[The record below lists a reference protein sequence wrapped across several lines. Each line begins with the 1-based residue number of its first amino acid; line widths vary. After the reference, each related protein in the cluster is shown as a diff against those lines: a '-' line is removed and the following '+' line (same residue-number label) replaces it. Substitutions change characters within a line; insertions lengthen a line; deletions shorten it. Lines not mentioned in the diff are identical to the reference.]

1 MTLEEFSQ
9 QKAECA
15 KILKLI
21 AETEQQEQD
30 IKGLFLKIYDL
41 YLKKEQGWRHT
52 DEFKD
57 VIKQL

>member
-1 MTLEEFSQ
+1 MTLEEFYQ

-30 IKGLFLKIYDL
+30 IKGLFLKLYDL

-52 DEFKD
+52 DDFKEI
-57 VIKQL
+57 IKQL